1 MGIPLHSHL
10 EISSVDPPQ
19 RLDLLLA
26 QPMALSILPLHAL
39 DECLELL
46 RQIDVA
52 LVKQIL
58 AYFLGAGFVCW
69 IVPT

>member
-1 MGIPLHSHL
+1 
-10 EISSVDPPQ
+10 
-19 RLDLLLA
+19 
-26 QPMALSILPLHAL
+26 MALSILPLHAL